1 MKLKHWSKIFHVIQN
16 ENSIVLH
23 VIHIRNGVMINVNV
37 RVKSI
42 AREENIKVGMLAHV
56 FVSTVSICKVLSM
69 VQMIQ

>member
-1 MKLKHWSKIFHVIQN
+1 MKLKHWSKIFYVIEN
-16 ENSIVLH
+16 SNSIVLH

-37 RVKSI
+37 HVKSI
-42 AREENIKVGMLAHV
+42 AREDINVGMLAHV

>member
-1 MKLKHWSKIFHVIQN
+1 MKLKHWSKIFYVIEN
-16 ENSIVLH
+16 SNSIVLH

-42 AREENIKVGMLAHV
+42 AREDINVGMLAHV

>member
-1 MKLKHWSKIFHVIQN
+1 MKLKHWSKIFYVI
-16 ENSIVLH
+16 ENANSTVLH